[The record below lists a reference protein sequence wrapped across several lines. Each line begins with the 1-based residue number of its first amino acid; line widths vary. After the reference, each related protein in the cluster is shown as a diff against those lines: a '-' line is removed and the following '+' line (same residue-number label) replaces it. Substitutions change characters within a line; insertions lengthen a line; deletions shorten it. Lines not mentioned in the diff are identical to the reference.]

1 MSFNEADE
9 IANDYDFFDDI
20 VRKLDAE
27 VIFDRYDQFK
37 AIKPVSSEIIEKVCL
52 IRDTLGF
59 YSQMLCNKIADV
71 YGDAFIHGRRVLNGA
86 ADAHDPV
93 SDVADCFS
101 IGASNRTRSMAISKN
116 FESVIFL
123 THRNRARL
131 RGAQTHKG
139 VLRRPGWRGPG
150 PMPPAG
156 APRADS
162 LRDHRKR
169 KHAQGYNNSRHYFAH
184 R

>member
-59 YSQMLCNKIADV
+59 YSQMLCNKLADV

-131 RGAQTHKG
+131 RGAQTHK
-139 VLRRPGWRGPG
+139 
-150 PMPPAG
+150 
-156 APRADS
+156 
-162 LRDHRKR
+162 
-169 KHAQGYNNSRHYFAH
+169 
-184 R
+184 

>member
-59 YSQMLCNKIADV
+59 YSQMFCNKIADV
-71 YGDAFIHGRRVLNGA
+71 YGDAFIHGRRALNQT
-86 ADAHDPV
+86 ADAHDQSPTLRT
-93 SDVADCFS
+93 
-101 IGASNRTRSMAISKN
+101 ASASEQAI
-116 FESVIFL
+116 
-123 THRNRARL
+123 
-131 RGAQTHKG
+131 
-139 VLRRPGWRGPG
+139 RPGTWRYPKIL
-150 PMPPAG
+150 
-156 APRADS
+156 RA
-162 LRDHRKR
+162 
-169 KHAQGYNNSRHYFAH
+169 
-184 R
+184 